1 MCKYRFLVL
10 AYGFPP
16 TPKMNFLRKSKNL
29 CPLRGYDSSGQV
41 SGRLAR
47 VDMLSYRH
55 KTECGE
61 KSGLFYHRK
70 VRAGSVFILKKT
82 IKQADFYP
90 ENPYFLFLC
99 PKCPECPALFKEHIK
114 VQHSGIAFHFFAAR
128 ANRPSGYLKRRKL
141 LESQ

>member
-1 MCKYRFLVL
+1 MGYD
-10 AYGFPP
+10 
-16 TPKMNFLRKSKNL
+16 TPAHPQKDFLRKSKNL

-61 KSGLFYHRK
+61 KSGLFHHRK
-70 VRAGSVFILKKT
+70 VRAGRVFVSKKT
-82 IKQADFYP
+82 IKQTDFYP
-90 ENPYFLFLC
+90 ENPFFLFFC

-114 VQHSGIAFHFFAAR
+114 VQRSGIAFHFLAAR

-141 LESQ
+141 LTRQ